1 MAYQAT
7 EEIAYTDNLKK
18 KKQTQNQKNPKSP
31 SFLQESSSY
40 QCTKNS
46 SVYAYNKKLKKI
58 NTQEEKG
65 STDLSKP

>member
-18 KKQTQNQKNPKSP
+18 KKTKTKKNPKSP